1 MLPVTNAH
9 THLELTD
16 LGHLCPREA
25 VALKPWIAEV
35 EWHLQHQSQRQ
46 VRASVDHGIR
56 ELEACGTTHVGDI
69 SATGESVE
77 PLLRSGLQGIVYLEV
92 RGLRRKHALEKLE
105 KARTAIH
112 KARKHPHYGP
122 MQLGLSLHA
131 PYSCHPDLLQAGA
144 AWCRD
149 EGVPLC
155 IHVAES
161 PDEAVLI
168 RRGRALSANRLIGSL
183 EKVFGLGSRFVS
195 LQRPI
200 PYIASL
206 GVLAARPLIV
216 HAIHVTDM
224 EIRAIADAGCAVV
237 HCPRSNAQLSCGRM
251 PLERFLSDGVRVY
264 LGTDSR
270 ASSPSLDVRA
280 EARFA
285 QSLHSAAVDAEKVA
299 ELVHQSFP

>member
-16 LGHLCPREA
+16 LGHLCPRET
-25 VALKPWIAEV
+25 VAIKPWMAQV
-35 EWHLQHQSQRQ
+35 EWNLEHQSQWE

-56 ELEACGTTHVGDI
+56 ELKACGTTHVGDI
-69 SATGESVE
+69 SATWESVE
-77 PLLRSGLQGIVYLEV
+77 PLLGSGLQGIVYLEV
-92 RGLRRKHALEKLE
+92 RGLRKRQALQRLE
-105 KARTAIH
+105 KARTAIQ
-112 KARKHPHYGP
+112 KARKHAHYGP
-122 MQLGLSLHA
+122 MQVGLSLHA
-131 PYSCHPDLLQAGA
+131 PYSCHPDLLRAGA

-161 PDEAVLI
+161 PDETQLI
-168 RRGRALSANRLIGSL
+168 RRGRVLSAHRLIGFL
-183 EKVFGLGSRFVS
+183 EKQLGLHLPFVP
-195 LQRPI
+195 LQRAI

-206 GVLAARPLIV
+206 GVLGARPLIV
-216 HAIHVTDM
+216 HAIHVTDK
-224 EIRAIADAGCAVV
+224 EIRMIADAGCAVV
-237 HCPRSNAQLSCGRM
+237 HCPRSNVRLSCGRM
-251 PLERFLSDGVRVY
+251 PLERFLSAGVRVY

-285 QSLHSAAVDAEKVA
+285 QRLHSTVVDSEKVG
-299 ELVHQSFP
+299 ELIRQSFP

>member
-16 LGHLCPREA
+16 LSHLCPRET
-25 VALKPWIAEV
+25 VALKAWMPQV
-35 EWHLQHQSQRQ
+35 EWDLKHQSQRQ
-46 VRASVDHGIR
+46 VRASIDHGIR
-56 ELEACGTTHVGDI
+56 ELKAYGTTHVGDI

-77 PLLRSGLQGIVYLEV
+77 PLLSSGLQGIVYLEV
-92 RGLRRKHALEKLE
+92 RGLRRSQALQRLA
-105 KARTAIH
+105 KAKTAIQ
-112 KARKHPHYGP
+112 KARKHPNYGP
-122 MQLGLSLHA
+122 MQVGLSLHA

-144 AWCRD
+144 TWCRD
-149 EGVPLC
+149 GGVPLC
-155 IHVAES
+155 MHVAES
-161 PDEAVLI
+161 PGEAGMI
-168 RRGRALSANRLIGSL
+168 RRGRVLSAHRLIGLL
-183 EKVFGLGSRFVS
+183 EKQLGLCSRFLP

-206 GVLAARPLIV
+206 GVLAARPLMV

-224 EIRAIADAGCAVV
+224 EIRMIADAGCAVV
-237 HCPRSNAQLSCGRM
+237 HCPRSNVRLSCGRM
-251 PLERFLSDGVRVY
+251 PLERFLSAGVPVY

-280 EARFA
+280 EVRFA
-285 QSLHSAAVDAEKVA
+285 QSLHSAAVDPEKVA

>member
-16 LGHLCPREA
+16 LSHLCPPES
-25 VALKPWIAEV
+25 VAFKSWMGQV

-46 VRASVDHGIR
+46 VQASIDHGIR
-56 ELEACGTTHVGDI
+56 ELKACRTTHVGDI

-92 RGLRRKHALEKLE
+92 RGLRRRHALQKLA
-105 KARTAIH
+105 KAKTAIQ
-112 KARKHPHYGP
+112 KARKHPNYGP
-122 MQLGLSLHA
+122 MQVGLSLHA

-161 PDEAVLI
+161 PDETRLI
-168 RRGRALSANRLIGSL
+168 RRGRVLSVNRLIGFL
-183 EKVFGLGSRFVS
+183 EKQLGLRLRFVP

-206 GVLAARPLIV
+206 GVLGARPLIV

-224 EIRAIADAGCAVV
+224 EIRTIADAGCAVV
-237 HCPRSNAQLSCGRM
+237 HCPRSNVRLSCGRM
-251 PLERFLSDGVRVY
+251 PLERFLFAGVPVY

-285 QSLHSAAVDAEKVA
+285 QSLHSTVVDSEKVG
-299 ELVHQSFP
+299 ELIHQSFP

>member
-1 MLPVTNAH
+1 MLPVANAH

-16 LGHLCPREA
+16 LGHLCPRET
-25 VALKPWIAEV
+25 VAIKPWMAEV
-35 EWHLQHQSQRQ
+35 ECHLKHQSQWE
-46 VRASVDHGIR
+46 VRASVDHGMR
-56 ELEACGTTHVGDI
+56 ELRACGTTHVGDI

-77 PLLRSGLQGIVYLEV
+77 PLFRSGLQGIVYLEV
-92 RGLRRKHALEKLE
+92 RGLRRRHALQRLE
-105 KARTAIH
+105 KARTAIQE
-112 KARKHPHYGP
+112 ARKHPHYGS
-122 MQLGLSLHA
+122 MQVGLSLHA

-161 PDEAVLI
+161 PDETGLI
-168 RRGRALSANRLIGSL
+168 RRGRVLSVHRLIGFL
-183 EKVFGLGSRFVS
+183 EKQLGLCSRFLP

-224 EIRAIADAGCAVV
+224 EIRMIADAGCAVV
-237 HCPRSNAQLSCGRM
+237 HCPRSNIRLSCGRM
-251 PLERFLSDGVRVY
+251 PLERFLSAGVRVY

-270 ASSPSLDVRA
+270 ASSPSLDVHA

-285 QSLHSAAVDAEKVA
+285 QSLHSTAVDPEIVA
-299 ELVHQSFP
+299 GLVHQSFP

>member
-16 LGHLCPREA
+16 LSHLCPPES
-25 VALKPWIAEV
+25 VAFKSWMGQV

-46 VRASVDHGIR
+46 VQVSIDHGIR

-69 SATGESVE
+69 SATGESIE

-92 RGLRRKHALEKLE
+92 RGLRRRRALQKLA
-105 KARTAIH
+105 KAKTAIQ
-112 KARKHPHYGP
+112 KARKHPNYGP
-122 MQLGLSLHA
+122 MQMGLSLHA

-144 AWCRD
+144 AWCWD

-155 IHVAES
+155 MHVAES
-161 PDEAVLI
+161 PGETGLI
-168 RRGRALSANRLIGSL
+168 RRARVLSGSNFVKVL
-183 EKVFGLGSRFVS
+183 EKLLGLWSWFVPV
-195 LQRPI
+195 QRPI

-206 GVLAARPLIV
+206 GVLCARPLIV

-224 EIRAIADAGCAVV
+224 EIRTIADAGCAVV
-237 HCPRSNAQLSCGRM
+237 HCPRSNVRLSCGRM
-251 PLERFLSDGVRVY
+251 PLERFLSAGVPVY

-270 ASSPSLDVRA
+270 ASSPNLDVRA

-285 QSLHSAAVDAEKVA
+285 QSLHSAAVDPEKVA

>member
-35 EWHLQHQSQRQ
+35 ERHLQNRSQRR
-46 VRASVDHGIR
+46 VRASIDHGIR
-56 ELEACGTTHVGDI
+56 ELKACGTTHVGDI
-69 SATGESVE
+69 SATWESIE
-77 PLLRSGLQGIVYLEV
+77 RLLKSGLQGIAYLEV
-92 RGLRRKHALEKLE
+92 RGLRRRGALQKLD
-105 KARTAIH
+105 KAKTAIH
-112 KARKHPHYGP
+112 KARKHPNYGP
-122 MQLGLSLHA
+122 IQVGLSLHA
-131 PYSCHPDLLQAGA
+131 PYSCHPELLQAGA
-144 AWCRD
+144 AWCRN
-149 EGVPLC
+149 ERVPLC

-161 PDEAVLI
+161 PDEAALI
-168 RRGRALSANRLIGSL
+168 RRARVLSAHRLIGLL
-183 EKVFGLGSRFVS
+183 EKHLGLCSRFVP
-195 LQRPI
+195 LQRPV

-206 GVLAARPLIV
+206 GVLVARPLIV
-216 HAIHVTDM
+216 HAIHVTDL

-251 PLERFLSDGVRVY
+251 PLERFLSGGVRVY

-280 EARFA
+280 EARFG
-285 QSLHSAAVDAEKVA
+285 QSLHSAAVDPERVA
-299 ELVHQSFP
+299 GLVHQSFP